1 MGWVLIMQDFL
12 QQLIYGLSVGS
23 TYALIA
29 LAITLVYRGMGIIN
43 FAQGELFMVGGFLG
57 YIFYVDLAFPI
68 WLAFPAAIVCSL
80 VVGSLLEIIFLR
92 KLEKSSQMSLF
103 MMTIALFILLRSTA
117 QLVFGS
123 SPYRFPPISEHI
135 YNFGS
140 IQISGQYLIVIA
152 ATLIT
157 MVLIYVLLVHTRLG
171 LSVRAVA
178 QDKTTAR
185 MMGINVSRVNNFTMA
200 LAAALGTVAGLV
212 YTPLAVLIFD
222 MGNLMLLKGFTA
234 ALLGGLGL
242 LSGAVFGGL
251 MLGVIEQF
259 GTLTLSSAY
268 KELVSFSILLLIILV
283 KPNGI
288 FGKKQIKKV

>member
-1 MGWVLIMQDFL
+1 MQDFI
-12 QQLIYGLSVGS
+12 QQIIYGLSVGS
-23 TYALIA
+23 AYALIA

-57 YIFYVDLAFPI
+57 YIFYVDMALPMWAAFP
-68 WLAFPAAIVCSL
+68 LALGASL
-80 VVGSLLEIIFLR
+80 LVGSFLELVFLR
-92 KLEKSSQMSLF
+92 KLEKSSQMTLF
-103 MMTIALFILLRSTA
+103 MMTIALFILIRSVV
-117 QLVFGS
+117 QLIFGS
-123 SPYRFPPISEHI
+123 SPYRFPEISSHI
-135 YNFGS
+135 YKLGG
-140 IQISGQYLIVIA
+140 IQISAQYLFVIMATIV
-152 ATLIT
+152 T
-157 MVLIYVLLVHTRLG
+157 MIFIYLLLVHTRLG

-178 QDKTTAR
+178 QDKTTSR
-185 MMGINVSRVNNFTMA
+185 MMGINVSKVNNITMA
-200 LAAALGTVAGLV
+200 LAAALGTVAGIF

-251 MLGVIEQF
+251 LLGVIEQF
-259 GTLTLSSAY
+259 GTLTLASAY

-288 FGKKQIKKV
+288 LGKKKIKKV

>member
-1 MGWVLIMQDFL
+1 MQDFL

-23 TYALIA
+23 VYALIA

-57 YIFYVDLAFPI
+57 YVFHVDLALSM
-68 WLAFPAAIVCSL
+68 WLAFLLAIA
-80 VVGSLLEIIFLR
+80 GSLLIGSMLEIVFLR

-117 QLVFGS
+117 QLLFGS
-123 SPYRFPPISEHI
+123 SPYRFPPMSDHI
-135 YNFGS
+135 FHIGRV
-140 IQISGQYLIVIA
+140 QISGQYLIVIV

-157 MVLIYVLLVHTRLG
+157 MALIYLLLVHTRLG

-178 QDKTTAR
+178 QDKTTSR

-200 LAAALGTVAGLV
+200 LAAALGTIAGIV

-251 MLGVIEQF
+251 LLGVIEQF
-259 GTLTLSSAY
+259 GTLTLDSAY